1 MAVLSRMFTIPHE
14 PNWDIGIYL
23 CDEIRHVVGVFAY
36 SIVAGGKGV
45 RVNFMRV
52 DFFLD
57 SEGSKSS
64 CVELVTITAFLDMN
78 VQTMSLK
85 VETFTDGELVL
96 FLESTS
102 FLGQVH
108 VVDQIGVKVL
118 REHMVV
124 LRYFPISVCL
134 FALLLWKC
142 LDSEPFCIMPH
153 RDCFD
158 WRHVTVLGLIDK
170 AIDFR
175 ANGPRTGH
183 FPVGSA
189 GTGSEAVEGTT

>member
-1 MAVLSRMFTIPHE
+1 MAVLSRMFTLPHE

-23 CDEIRHVVGVFAY
+23 RDEIRHGVGIHVY

-108 VVDQIGVKVL
+108 VVDQKGVKVL
-118 REHMVV
+118 CEDVVV
-124 LRYFPISVCL
+124 LRYLPVSQSL
-134 FALLLWKC
+134 FALLFWKC
-142 LDSEPFCIMPH
+142 L
-153 RDCFD
+153 
-158 WRHVTVLGLIDK
+158 
-170 AIDFR
+170 
-175 ANGPRTGH
+175 
-183 FPVGSA
+183 
-189 GTGSEAVEGTT
+189 

>member
-1 MAVLSRMFTIPHE
+1 MFTLPHE
-14 PNWDIGIYL
+14 LNWDFGIYL
-23 CDEIRHVVGVFAY
+23 REEIGHVVGVLAY

-64 CVELVTITAFLDMN
+64 CVELVTITAFLDVN
-78 VQTMSLK
+78 VHSMSFK
-85 VETFTDGELVL
+85 VKTFTDGKSVL

-102 FLGQVH
+102 FLGQVL

-118 REHMVV
+118 REHVVV
-124 LRYFPISVCL
+124 LSYFPISVCL
-134 FALLLWKC
+134 LALLLWKGP
-142 LDSEPFCIMPH
+142 DFKPFCIMPY
-153 RDCFD
+153 RNCFD
-158 WRHVTVLGLIDK
+158 WRHVAVFGLLDK
-170 AIDFR
+170 AINFR

-183 FPVGSA
+183 FCIWQCRHRK
-189 GTGSEAVEGTT
+189 